1 MLTTVTNSTR
11 TLTINP
17 AFLQEIKDDN
27 RHLRDLRTA
36 LKALITNTAVL
47 NGHRRRLVT
56 LLNEL
61 CDQLAFHF
69 ALEEAY
75 GYFDDAVDIAPRLTA
90 IAEKLRSQHSV
101 LFTTLVDIV
110 VDAEDAERNG
120 FPSERFD
127 NIVERVRDFDDALSE
142 HEADETTVIFEAM
155 DRDIGGEG

>member
-1 MLTTVTNSTR
+1 MTNSTR

-36 LKALITNTAVL
+36 LKALIANTTVL
-47 NGHRRRLVT
+47 NGHRSRLVI

-61 CDQLAFHF
+61 RDQLAFHF

-90 IAEKLRSQHSV
+90 TAEKLRSQHSV
-101 LFTTLVDIV
+101 LFATLVDIV
-110 VDAEDAERNG
+110 ADAEDTERDG
-120 FPSERFD
+120 FSSERF
-127 NIVERVRDFDDALSE
+127 NRVVKRVRDFDAALSE